1 MKFTLTINSDND
13 ACQDAQD
20 LIHILEGEVQR
31 LRRLAQ
37 DGWLAKENAG
47 HILDINGNVVG
58 EWSWGE
64 EGWDNARTPARE

>member
-20 LIHILEGEVQR
+20 LIRILDSEIDR

-37 DGWLAKENAG
+37 DGWLAQSNSG
-47 HILDINGNVVG
+47 HVLDYNGNVIG
-58 EWSWGE
+58 EWSWDVDE
-64 EGWDNARTPARE
+64 IESKFDHDM